1 VTLSA
6 DLPLTIVICSNR
18 PDSLPGAVARTAAAI
33 GPRDCLLIIAD
44 MPAQQFPT
52 VPATSSLPSS
62 CVRVICNE
70 ENQGLAYSRNK
81 AMKEAT
87 TQHLVFLDDD
97 IVLTAEALTQMR
109 AALVA
114 GAHVTGTRI
123 TAHLQGRRRPWF
135 LTSGQLHY
143 LGSHAP
149 TRPATIWGGSFAID
163 SEHARLLGVAFDER
177 LGRIG
182 SSLASAEDT
191 TFVREMTTRGATA
204 TVLHDAEV
212 RHLIPAHRLTLAYL
226 LRRAFWQGRSE
237 TRRNDAR
244 GGIRKEW
251 DRNRSGD
258 GARPVRAALAVLY
271 TASVLLGACWE
282 AMTRRRASA
291 ADTETR
297 GDR

>member
-1 VTLSA
+1 MTLGA

-18 PDSLPGAVARTAAAI
+18 PDSLPGAVARTAATI
-33 GPRDCLLIIAD
+33 GPGDHLLIIAD
-44 MPAQQFPT
+44 MPARFLPNL
-52 VPATSSLPSS
+52 PTSSLPPLSRI
-62 CVRVICNE
+62 RVICNE

-87 TQHLVFLDDD
+87 TRHLVFLDDD
-97 IVLTAEALTQMR
+97 IVPAAEALAQMR
-109 AALVA
+109 AALAA

-149 TRPATIWGGSFAID
+149 ARPASIWGGSFAVD

-182 SSLASAEDT
+182 SSLTSAEDT
-191 TFVREMTTRGATA
+191 TFVREMTARGATA

-212 RHLIPAHRLTLAYL
+212 QHLIPAHRLTLSYL

-237 TRRNDAR
+237 ARRNDVRR
-244 GGIRKEW
+244 GIAKEW

-258 GARPVRAALAVLY
+258 GPRPVSSALAVLY
-271 TASVLLGACWE
+271 TTSVLLGVCWE
-282 AMTRRRASA
+282 AVTRRRAGA
-291 ADTETR
+291 ADTESR

>member
-1 VTLSA
+1 MTLGA

-33 GPRDCLLIIAD
+33 GPRDRLLIIAD
-44 MPAQQFPT
+44 MPTQQLPP
-52 VPATSSLPSS
+52 VPESSSLPPS
-62 CVRVICNE
+62 CVRVICND

-81 AMKEAT
+81 AMKEAAT
-87 TQHLVFLDDD
+87 RHVVFLDDD
-97 IVLTAEALTQMR
+97 IVPTAEALTQMR
-109 AALVA
+109 VALA
-114 GAHVTGTRI
+114 TGAHVTGTRI

-149 TRPATIWGGSFAID
+149 TWPATIWGGSFAID

-182 SSLASAEDT
+182 TSLTSAEDT
-191 TFVREMTTRGATA
+191 TFVREMTARGATA

-244 GGIRKEW
+244 RGIRKEW

-258 GARPVRAALAVLY
+258 GARPLRDVLAVLY
-271 TASVLLGACWE
+271 TASVLIGVCWE
-282 AMTRRRASA
+282 AITWRWAGA
-291 ADTETR
+291 ADPGPR